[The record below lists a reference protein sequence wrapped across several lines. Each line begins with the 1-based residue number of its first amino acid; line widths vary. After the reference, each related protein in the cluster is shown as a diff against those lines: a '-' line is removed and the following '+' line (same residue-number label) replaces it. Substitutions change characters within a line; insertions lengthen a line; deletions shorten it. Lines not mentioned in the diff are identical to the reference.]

1 MRKIWRKLRAKKRN
15 WLKPDQQRSAAVSKI
30 NSDLLNLVNS
40 SRMGQIINVLCNSH
54 ETKVSN

>member
-15 WLKPDQQRSAAVSKI
+15 WLKPDQQRSAAVPKI
-30 NSDLLNLVNS
+30 NSDLLNLVNPFK
-40 SRMGQIINVLCNSH
+40 MGQIITVLCNSH

>member
-30 NSDLLNLVNS
+30 NSDLLNLGYS
-40 SRMGQIINVLCNSH
+40 SRMGQIITVLCNSH

>member
-30 NSDLLNLVNS
+30 NSDLLNLGNP
-40 SRMGQIINVLCNSH
+40 SRMGQIITVLCKSH

>member
-15 WLKPDQQRSAAVSKI
+15 WLKPDQQRSAAVRKI

-40 SRMGQIINVLCNSH
+40 SRMGQIITVLCNSH

>member
-1 MRKIWRKLRAKKRN
+1 MRKIWRKLREKKRN

-30 NSDLLNLVNS
+30 NSDLLNLGNS
-40 SRMGQIINVLCNSH
+40 SRMGQIITVLCKSH